1 MITKMIMVMIIMIV
15 EIVLMI
21 LHMMIE
27 MMKHG
32 VLSKSNGAANHC
44 QQNR

>member
-1 MITKMIMVMIIMIV
+1 MIHNDFDHKAEDDEDMFCLNV
-15 EIVLMI
+15 
-21 LHMMIE
+21 
-27 MMKHG
+27 MMKKG